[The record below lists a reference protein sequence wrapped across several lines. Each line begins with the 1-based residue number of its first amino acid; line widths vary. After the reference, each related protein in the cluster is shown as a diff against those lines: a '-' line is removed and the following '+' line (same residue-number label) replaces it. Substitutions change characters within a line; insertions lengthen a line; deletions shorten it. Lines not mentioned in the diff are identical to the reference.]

1 MSPKERLDAVKDTL
15 RGMGLHGM
23 VDQIDTAVSDLQ
35 AIHAHTEGAFRGEV
49 LRLRAENARLREV
62 NKSMEAKIHG
72 QRAVIRS
79 LQGKAVA

>member
-1 MSPKERLDAVKDTL
+1 MTPKERLDAVKDTL

-23 VDQIDTAVSDLQ
+23 VDQIDIALSDIRATNVQ
-35 AIHAHTEGAFRGEV
+35 TESYLYDNV
-49 LRLRAENARLREV
+49 VRLRAENGRLRQV

>member
-23 VDQIDTAVSDLQ
+23 VDQIDIALSDIRATNVQ
-35 AIHAHTEGAFRGEV
+35 TESYLHGIV
-49 LRLRAENARLREV
+49 VRLRAENERLRQV

-72 QRAVIRS
+72 QRAAIRS

>member
-15 RGMGLHGM
+15 RGMGLHG
-23 VDQIDTAVSDLQ
+23 VVYSIESVFQDTINL
-35 AIHAHTEGAFRGEV
+35 IRENG
-49 LRLRAENARLREV
+49 RLRAENGRLRQV

>member
-1 MSPKERLDAVKDTL
+1 MSPKERLDAVKNTL

-23 VDQIDTAVSDLQ
+23 VDQIDIALSDIRATNVQ
-35 AIHAHTEGAFRGEV
+35 TESYLHGIVVRLSAEKE
-49 LRLRAENARLREV
+49 RLRQV

-72 QRAVIRS
+72 QRAAIRS